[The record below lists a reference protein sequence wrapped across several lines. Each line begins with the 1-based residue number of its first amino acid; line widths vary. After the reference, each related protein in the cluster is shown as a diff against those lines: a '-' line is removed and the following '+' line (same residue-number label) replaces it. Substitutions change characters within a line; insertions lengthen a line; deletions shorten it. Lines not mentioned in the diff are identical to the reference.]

1 MCVDLLFMSDDWLF
15 KVLLL
20 TTVGGEER
28 KRERKTERERERERE
43 RTIEER
49 KGTNTYFMLS
59 VKQRLLVPHDVFL
72 KYTFSSQ

>member
-1 MCVDLLFMSDDWLF
+1 MSDDWLF

-43 RTIEER
+43 RENHRRE
-49 KGTNTYFMLS
+49 KGNQHLF
-59 VKQRLLVPHDVFL
+59 HAFCEAEA
-72 KYTFSSQ
+72 SSTS

>member
-1 MCVDLLFMSDDWLF
+1 L
-15 KVLLL
+15 
-20 TTVGGEER
+20 GGR
-28 KRERKTERERERERE
+28 RERERGKQRERERERERE